1 MISQTSLHHLSVS
14 VLLPQTSTWSQDRG
28 RIWKLFRSHLD
39 LVESPAT
46 EAGSHLDW
54 KITRQISV
62 SGSIGTL
69 CNITTPFHILK
80 ILFRRNW
87 PTFLAKSD
95 IWCPECTAR
104 GGNLGFLLTILHTL
118 SIFVFVQQVCCTFRR
133 FCRVLIWSEASGMQ
147 AICITLRINLLKGNR
162 CL

>member
-1 MISQTSLHHLSVS
+1 MGLLISQTSLHHLSVS
-14 VLLPQTSTWSQDRG
+14 ALLPQNSTWSQDRG

-46 EAGSHLDW
+46 EVGSHLDW
-54 KITRQISV
+54 SV

-69 CNITTPFHILK
+69 CMV
-80 ILFRRNW
+80 
-87 PTFLAKSD
+87 TFGVLSV
-95 IWCPECTAR
+95 PR
-104 GGNLGFLLTILHTL
+104 GEAFFFTLLHTL
-118 SIFVFVQQVCCTFRR
+118 SIFMFLQQVCCTFRR

-147 AICITLRINLLKGNR
+147 AICITLGSNLLKGNR